1 MKQDTDTREVGSLVG
16 FTFRDWWR
24 VLRDNRFA
32 VSRRYWRRWMP
43 VTLLSLRNSRFKR
56 KEDEQFGEEVEK
68 AETKPPLFVLG
79 HWRSGTTLLHS
90 LLIQD
95 ERFTYPNLFQVTF
108 PHIFLSMAEV
118 VERQMAREEAER
130 RAMDNVQVTY
140 NSPGEDEFALA
151 VLSLR
156 SPTLAWMFPRREQH
170 YDRYLTFQDVSAEEV
185 AIWKASFIDFL
196 KKLACCDARPPV
208 LKSPPHTARIRLLL
222 EMFPDA
228 RFVHISRH
236 PHQVF
241 RSTQK
246 LFHTAVARALVQ
258 TPPDDGFDEGII
270 RRYRQMYEAYLAERS
285 LIPEGRLHELR
296 FEDLEQD
303 MLGQVR
309 AIYDH
314 LELED
319 FQQVEPKLSQYIDSM
334 SSYKKN
340 LHDPLPDELKRHLAE
355 AWGPMFDA
363 FGYDPS

>member
-241 RSTQK
+241 RST
-246 LFHTAVARALVQ
+246 
-258 TPPDDGFDEGII
+258 
-270 RRYRQMYEAYLAERS
+270 
-285 LIPEGRLHELR
+285 
-296 FEDLEQD
+296 
-303 MLGQVR
+303 
-309 AIYDH
+309 
-314 LELED
+314 
-319 FQQVEPKLSQYIDSM
+319 
-334 SSYKKN
+334 
-340 LHDPLPDELKRHLAE
+340 
-355 AWGPMFDA
+355 
-363 FGYDPS
+363 